1 MSISLWVTRLSYSA
15 SKASCVLPTTALA
28 FLMILSKA
36 LLSCLQVFPP
46 QDERPKVRTL
56 DKEEE

>member
-1 MSISLWVTRLSYSA
+1 MSINLLVARLSYSE
-15 SKASCVLPTTALA
+15 SKASCALLTTALA

-36 LLSCLQVFPP
+36 PLSCLQVFPP

-56 DKEEE
+56 